1 MTTEKHRYLIPDS
14 ERKNVRPKKVSRK
27 PSFKPEDRPLT
38 RKQELFVKTLVSED
52 GQITLKEAASRAG
65 YGKAAGVRASEL
77 TNPEKCPHVCKAIR
91 VYRDELDAKYA
102 VTYKNHIKRLDD
114 LSRGAQENQAWSAAV
129 QAEYRRGLAHGD
141 IYIDK
146 KEVRHGK
153 IDSMSTEEVKRA
165 LEELKN
171 TYDQAPRETTP
182 SVRKARGEFLAGP
195 KDAVEIEEAG
205 VVIDS
210 N

>member
-1 MTTEKHRYLIPDS
+1 M
-14 ERKNVRPKKVSRK
+14 
-27 PSFKPEDRPLT
+27 
-38 RKQELFVKTLVSED
+38 KTLVSED

-77 TNPEKCPHVCKAIR
+77 TNPEKHPHVCKAIR

-102 VTYKNHIKRLDD
+102 VTYKNHIKRLDN
-114 LSRGAQENQAWSAAV
+114 LSRAAQENGSYSAAV
-129 QAEYRRGLAHGD
+129 QAEKARGLAHGD

-165 LEELKN
+165 LEELKS
-171 TYDQAPRETTP
+171 TYEQAPRETTP

-195 KDAVEIEEAG
+195 QDAVEIEEAG
-205 VVIDS
+205 VVSDS
-210 N
+210 H